1 MFKFLIP
8 TILIGTTVAMF
19 FIYTSPLYQEV
30 MLLREEMSAYNEA
43 LSNSKALENERD
55 KLTQKYNAIGGE
67 NLNKLQK
74 LLPESVDNIR
84 LVLELEKLALPYGMV
99 LKDVKYDA
107 TQKESTAS
115 SGVIQGE
122 VLNQNF
128 RKDYGVWSLGFS
140 TEGSYSNFINFL
152 KDIENNLRIVD
163 VTSVSFSSS
172 AALGSLSDVYKY
184 NLQVKTY
191 WLKN

>member
-8 TILIGTTVAMF
+8 IILIGLTIAMF
-19 FIYTSPLYQEV
+19 FTYTSPLYQDIV
-30 MLLREEMSAYNEA
+30 LLREEMSAYNEA

-67 NLNKLQK
+67 NLTKLQK
-74 LLPESVDNIR
+74 LLPESIDNIR
-84 LVLELEKLALPYGMV
+84 LVLELEKLALPYGMA

-107 TQKESTAS
+107 VQKESTTS

-128 RKDYGVWSLGFS
+128 RKDYGVWSLEFS
-140 TEGSYSNFINFL
+140 TEGSYRNFISFL

-163 VTSVSFSSS
+163 VASISFSSS
-172 AALGSLSDVYKY
+172 NALGSLSDVYKY